1 MLRGVVRYKGKEY
14 YNRILPSYYKILI
27 YSNYRLPKAPPLGIY
42 DVYLNTYTLLSPENS
57 KLYKLLSENP
67 QPIIG
72 GVRILPNIAFF
83 SYISDTLLTVLYQNN
98 PSNTI
103 TNLVNN
109 IINLENLSFT
119 KILEEI
125 VIHIYRYYYEYCL
138 SNNSLVG
145 SNYFYI
151 KPADND
157 VGVLGRYQ
165 VLSTNQ
171 EISDT
176 FNAIDFM
183 LNIPH
188 NFSFVPSNTVNIEK
202 SFEVIYAVVVFSP
215 YNLFDFYQINQT
227 HILNNYKVGGGSG
240 YLPLPV
246 SIIPFRNGI
255 TRFYNSSFS
264 FTYTVYY
271 SV

>member
-1 MLRGVVRYKGKEY
+1 MLRGVVRYNGKEY

-27 YSNYRLPKAPPLGIY
+27 YSNYRLPVAPPLGIY
-42 DVYLNTYTLLSPENS
+42 DVYLNTYTLLPPSEA
-57 KLYKLLSENP
+57 KLYRLLSQNTPPVIENTK
-67 QPIIG
+67 
-72 GVRILPNIAFF
+72 ILPNITFF
-83 SYISDTLLTVLYQNN
+83 SYISDTLLTILYQSN
-98 PSNTI
+98 PSNII

-125 VIHIYRYYYEYCL
+125 VIHIYKYYYEYCL
-138 SNNSLVG
+138 SNNNLVG

-165 VLSTNQ
+165 VLATNQ
-171 EISDT
+171 SITDT

-183 LNIPH
+183 LNIPY
-188 NFSFVPSNTVNIEK
+188 NFSFATSNTINIEK
-202 SFEVIYAVVVFSP
+202 AFEVIYAVVVFSP
-215 YNLFDFYQINQT
+215 YNLFDFYQIEQT
-227 HILNNYKVGGGSG
+227 HILNNYKVNSI